1 MPDIPH
7 YLEST
12 VAENGSV
19 QDELLLALAQAAEN
33 QTVALER
40 IAKALERIADADE
53 TARLLK
59 ASWPIVWFGCGC
71 FGQ

>member
-1 MPDIPH
+1 MMPDIPH

-19 QDELLLALAQAAEN
+19 QDELLLALAQAAKN

-53 TARLLK
+53 TARK
-59 ASWPIVWFGCGC
+59 REKFR
-71 FGQ
+71 